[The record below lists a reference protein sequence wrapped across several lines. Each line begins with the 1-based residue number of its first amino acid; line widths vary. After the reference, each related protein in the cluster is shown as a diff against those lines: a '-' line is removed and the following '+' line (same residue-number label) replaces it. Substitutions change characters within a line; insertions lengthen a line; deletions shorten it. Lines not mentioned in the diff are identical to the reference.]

1 MGPRDK
7 EGFPKERLLDEAEAL
22 FARKGYDTVSVRE
35 ITKAAGCNLAAVN
48 YHFGNKRNLYI
59 EVFRCRWVP
68 RARRMQEV
76 AKESLSAQDSPSP
89 IAEVQALARA
99 FLEGPLS
106 DEERQLHFQ
115 LMARELAWPTEAFE
129 LVADQVMRPFLNELA
144 DRLRPVL
151 PEGLGE
157 EGRLLKIL
165 SVLAMVLYFNFARE
179 AVMRIT
185 GREYSPE
192 FKARLV
198 EHIIEFSLTG
208 LGVSKN
214 GESR

>member
-1 MGPRDK
+1 MSLKDK
-7 EGFPKERLLDEAEAL
+7 EGFPKERILSEAEAL
-22 FARKGYDTVSVRE
+22 FAKKGYVAVSVRE

-59 EVFRCRWVP
+59 EVFRSRWVP
-68 RARRMQEV
+68 RAKRMQEH
-76 AKESLSAQDSPSP
+76 ARKSLSAKDSSSP
-89 IAEVQALARA
+89 TAEVQALARA

-106 DEERQLHFQ
+106 DRERQLHFQ

-129 LVADQVMRPFLNELA
+129 LVADQVMRPFLKELA

-157 EGRLLKIL
+157 EGRLLKVL
-165 SVLAMVLYFNFARE
+165 SVLGMVLYFNFARE

-185 GREYSPE
+185 GREYSAA
-192 FKARLV
+192 FKDRLV
-198 EHIIEFSLTG
+198 DHIIEFSLTG
-208 LGVSKN
+208 LGANRN
-214 GESR
+214 GGLR